1 MGADNYQSVW
11 ANNACRLP
19 LYSYYYDK
27 KNYLFASDHAS
38 FFNVWAIT

>member
-27 KNYLFASDHAS
+27 NYLFASDHAS
-38 FFNVWAIT
+38 FFNVRAIT